1 VSNCA
6 GGNFLFCE
14 DFEALGAGTAT
25 STLWSIAKS
34 GGTTATIE
42 ATPNAQSA
50 PKTLGAKALHLHTG
64 DGQGGSGFAFLVPK
78 SFAPP
83 GNSFFGRVWVWVDA
97 FPIKPD
103 FAHFTLVEVTGTGD
117 GTLVRPLGG
126 QFIPSENSLQ
136 ALLGVG
142 SDGGPTGDWTDWQPT
157 VPTVNKQWQCLEWQL
172 NASDNIVN
180 VFIDGVAKPELSI
193 STKKHS
199 LRGGNAAVD
208 FRFPAFNQIKIGWQL
223 YQGGATPG
231 FYDLWFDGMAL
242 STTRIG
248 CGG

>member
-1 VSNCA
+1 
-6 GGNFLFCE
+6 
-14 DFEALGAGTAT
+14 
-25 STLWSIAKS
+25 
-34 GGTTATIE
+34 
-42 ATPNAQSA
+42 
-50 PKTLGAKALHLHTG
+50 
-64 DGQGGSGFAFLVPK
+64 
-78 SFAPP
+78 
-83 GNSFFGRVWVWVDA
+83 VDA